1 MDSNQANWSHYN
13 HSGRSWEI
21 SVSQKLAL
29 YGSSALSGIEHL
41 RLLVGQDSVA
51 DALVRHFG
59 SLQALQR
66 ASFREL
72 RQFLTARQ
80 AESVMPYW
88 LCVLA
93 ESLLIWTRGRVSA
106 VFICCQM
113 GLAVR
118 LVVEAQDLFLPRSCK
133 YLLVSPHFLFLQ

>member
-1 MDSNQANWSHYN
+1 L
-13 HSGRSWEI
+13 GRASEI

-41 RLLVGQDSVA
+41 RLLVGEDSLA

-72 RQFLTARQ
+72 RQFLTTRQ
-80 AESVMPYW
+80 AE
-88 LCVLA
+88 
-93 ESLLIWTRGRVSA
+93 
-106 VFICCQM
+106 
-113 GLAVR
+113 AVR
-118 LVVEAQDLFLPRSCK
+118 WSSATTA
-133 YLLVSPHFLFLQ
+133 

>member
-1 MDSNQANWSHYN
+1 MNSNQVNWSHYN
-13 HSGRSWEI
+13 HSGRALEI
-21 SVSQKLAL
+21 SISQKLAL

-51 DALVRHFG
+51 DALVQHFG

-80 AESVMPYW
+80 AEGVMAG
-88 LCVLA
+88 LCM
-93 ESLLIWTRGRVSA
+93 SIS
-106 VFICCQM
+106 
-113 GLAVR
+113 
-118 LVVEAQDLFLPRSCK
+118 
-133 YLLVSPHFLFLQ
+133 